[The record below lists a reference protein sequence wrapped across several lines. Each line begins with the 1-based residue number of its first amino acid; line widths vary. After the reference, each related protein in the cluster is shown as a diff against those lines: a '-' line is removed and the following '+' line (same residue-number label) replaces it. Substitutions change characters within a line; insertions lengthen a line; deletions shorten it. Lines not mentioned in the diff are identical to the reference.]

1 MFLGI
6 GETGWQ
12 RVLPQQG
19 MSEEVRG
26 NHTNLSRESLK
37 YKEMVKYGK
46 AFVTNTIKLQ
56 FIILVFLASG
66 TVSII
71 QYFIDD

>member
-26 NHTNLSRESLK
+26 NHTNLSRESSM
-37 YKEMVKYGK
+37 YKEMVKYSSL
-46 AFVTNTIKLQ
+46 TQ
-56 FIILVFLASG
+56 
-66 TVSII
+66 
-71 QYFIDD
+71 